1 MRISLVAILVLTF
14 NITWAS
20 DFSIIVCDP
29 LASAEVHLQNQNETS
44 EGSQLLAY
52 RGRIQNFIKNAQTSL
67 ESSLK
72 INDTASI
79 AITCGMVDDATL
91 GFTRPC
97 HSDSGEVLDVKSVEK
112 LCKEI
117 ANK

>member
-1 MRISLVAILVLTF
+1 MRIFLVAILFFIF
-14 NITWAS
+14 NNSWAS

-29 LASAEVHLQNQNETS
+29 LATAEAHLKNQNESS
-44 EGSQLLAY
+44 EDSQLLVY
-52 RGRIQNFIKNAQTSL
+52 RGRIQNFIKNAQSSL

-97 HSDSGEVLDVKSVEK
+97 YSDSGDVLDLKTVEK
-112 LCKEI
+112 LCKDI
-117 ANK
+117 ASK

>member
-1 MRISLVAILVLTF
+1 MRATLVAILFFLF
-14 NITWAS
+14 NNSWAS

-29 LASAEVHLQNQNETS
+29 LASAEVHLRNQSETNE
-44 EGSQLLAY
+44 ESQLLVY
-52 RGRIQNFIKNAQTSL
+52 RGRIQNFIKNAQNSL

-72 INDTASI
+72 INDTASV

-97 HSDSGEVLDVKSVEK
+97 YSDSGEVLNLKIVEK
-112 LCKEI
+112 LCKDI

>member
-1 MRISLVAILVLTF
+1 MRSLFVAVLVLTF
-14 NITWAS
+14 NISWAS

-29 LASAEVHLQNQNETS
+29 LASAEVHLQNQNETNS
-44 EGSQLLAY
+44 DSQLLAY
-52 RGRIQNFIKNAQTSL
+52 RVRIQNFIKNAQSSL

-72 INDTASI
+72 INDTASV

-97 HSDSGEVLDVKSVEK
+97 YSDSGDVLDLKAIEK
-112 LCKEI
+112 LCKDI

>member
-1 MRISLVAILVLTF
+1 MRFSVFAILLFTF
-14 NITWAS
+14 NLTWAS

-29 LASAEVHLQNQNETS
+29 LASAEVHLKNQNETS
-44 EGSQLLAY
+44 AGSQLLVY
-52 RGRIQNFIKNAQTSL
+52 RGRIQHFIKNAQNSL

-97 HSDSGEVLDVKSVEK
+97 HSDTGEVLDLKIVEK
-112 LCKEI
+112 LCKDI